1 MSPINPVKYC
11 PGLDNWSEAAAHSRS
26 RVIQKLNQGW
36 KMTTELTQEKPAP
49 DAVELRPKVI
59 ELQKILVPI
68 DFSDHSRK
76 AFAYALK
83 FAEQFGS
90 ELELVNVVTPVI
102 YAEGMVLPAAM
113 ENLDQ
118 QTEEHAKKE
127 LDKMADE
134 APKVNVR
141 TAVLTGNPYDE
152 IVTHARKQKTDLLL
166 ITTHGRTGLQHFL
179 LGSTAEKIL
188 RHAPCPVMVV
198 RDKEHEFV

>member
-1 MSPINPVKYC
+1 
-11 PGLDNWSEAAAHSRS
+11 
-26 RVIQKLNQGW
+26 
-36 KMTTELTQEKPAP
+36 MTTELTQEKPAP